1 MDTQDFL
8 ILFSQLLCVFAT
20 LYKLT
25 LLPLKKKE
33 KTNKQKNLD
42 SPAVEQG
49 SLCLKWVTPFTN
61 CVNMEKSSH
70 LSDPQFL
77 LL

>member
-1 MDTQDFL
+1 M
-8 ILFSQLLCVFAT
+8 FAT

-25 LLPLKKKE
+25 PLPLKKKE
-33 KTNKQKNLD
+33 KTNEQKNLD

-49 SLCLKWVTPFTN
+49 SLCLKWVMPFIN
-61 CVNMEKSSH
+61 CVNMEKSFH
-70 LSDPQFL
+70 LSEPQFL